1 MRGHGETNLVTTPKA
16 RGTRIPRRG
25 PVRRDTR
32 SKRAMRISSR
42 YLGSSYGSGT
52 RTAAS
57 LAALA
62 FGLSAAGSALAQ
74 PAAPPPPKPAETTT
88 TAPTTPPAD
97 EPLVPPN
104 GTTPQPATQPATTP
118 AQKPAAP
125 VAATPD
131 PDRDARALTR
141 QGADRPPPTGDVG
154 VRPSDVF
161 AEDWWSQARPSLE
174 IHGLFRVRAELFH
187 QFDLGR
193 RELPDRALWPQ
204 PPDNAYYPMSGEV
217 QTVTLCGDDPSATTP
232 CENHTQAGANMRFRL
247 TPELHISDNLRI
259 LSQIDILDNFV
270 LGSTPEGYWNN
281 PAATGGYT
289 VGQRGG
295 YAPIGAL
302 ATTSWA
308 PVAGQTSTVDSIIVK
323 RAWGEYVT
331 PVGLLRFGRMPNQ
344 WGLGILNNEG
354 NGYDSDYQSTVDR
367 IMFVTGIKKYDLY
380 FAGAWDFISEGPTSA
395 TLREQQGQPYD
406 LGQLDDVSQYVF
418 MAARRRDPELARL
431 DLAKGLPVING
442 GLYFAY
448 RNQVLANDTTDPATS
463 ATFGQASNNVRTGYS
478 RRGAQFFTPDLWFQ
492 FLYKKFRFEAEASM
506 TYGTID
512 NLQTAGGTTVET
524 NPLDAEDTGWTV
536 RSFIVA
542 AQSEF
547 RALDDKLRL
556 DLGFGWA
563 SGDPDVEGL
572 APPRGGLERQLT
584 ADRTFSTGRF
594 HQDYRVDLIL
604 WRNIM
609 SRVQGAYY
617 FRPSVQYDFA
627 RDPNGQRLGGSAAL
641 IWSRASE
648 FIQTPGNKRDLGVE
662 LDVSLYFQAKDGA
675 LNDRPDQMGGF
686 YTMLQYGVLFPLGG
700 FSYLPGEASR
710 YESAPENRSAPQL
723 DTETAMTL
731 RWYLGI
737 MF

>member
-1 MRGHGETNLVTTPKA
+1 M
-16 RGTRIPRRG
+16 
-25 PVRRDTR
+25 
-32 SKRAMRISSR
+32 
-42 YLGSSYGSGT
+42 
-52 RTAAS
+52 S
-57 LAALA
+57 LCAPA
-62 FGLSAAGSALAQ
+62 SALAQ
-74 PAAPPPPKPAETTT
+74 PAAPAPPPPPPTD
-88 TAPTTPPAD
+88 APTTPPADAARPAD

-104 GTTPQPATQPATTP
+104 GTTPEAAPEATPEPAPETTPKP

-131 PDRDARALTR
+131 PDRDTRALTR

-187 QFDLGR
+187 HFALGR
-193 RELPDRALWPQ
+193 RDAADRALWPQ
-204 PPDNAYYPMSGEV
+204 PPDNAYNPMTGEV
-217 QTVTLCGDDPSATTP
+217 QTVRLCGDDPAATTP
-232 CENHTQAGANMRFRL
+232 CENNTQAGANMRFRL
-247 TPELHISDNLRI
+247 TPELHISDNLRV

-270 LGSTPEGYWNN
+270 LGSTPEGYWNT
-281 PAATGGYT
+281 PAAGGGYT
-289 VGQRGG
+289 VGARGG
-295 YAPIGAL
+295 YAPLGSL

-354 NGYDSDYQSTVDR
+354 NGYDSDWQSTVDR

-395 TLREQQGQPYD
+395 ALREQQGQPYD

-448 RNQVLANDTTDPATS
+448 RNQVLANDTTDPTTS
-463 ATFGQASNNVRTGYS
+463 ATFGQPSNNVRVGYA
-478 RRGAQFFTPDLWFQ
+478 RRGAQFFTPDIWFQ

-512 NLQTAGGTTVET
+512 NLQTAGGTTVER
-524 NPLDAEDTGWTV
+524 NPLDTEDKGWTV
-536 RSFIVA
+536 QSFIVA

-572 APPRGGLERQLT
+572 APPRNGVERQLT

-617 FRPSVQYDFA
+617 LRPSVQYDFA
-627 RDPNGQRLGGSAAL
+627 RDPNGQRLGGSAAV

-648 FIQTPGNKRDLGVE
+648 FIQAPGNKRDLGVE
-662 LDVSLYFQAKDGA
+662 LDFSLYFQAKDGT
-675 LNDRPDQMGGF
+675 LNDKPDQMGGF

-700 FSYLPGEASR
+700 LDYLPGEVSR
-710 YESAPENRSAPQL
+710 YGSAPENRNAPAL
-723 DTETAMTL
+723 DSETAQTL

>member
-1 MRGHGETNLVTTPKA
+1 M
-16 RGTRIPRRG
+16 
-25 PVRRDTR
+25 
-32 SKRAMRISSR
+32 
-42 YLGSSYGSGT
+42 
-52 RTAAS
+52 
-57 LAALA
+57 
-62 FGLSAAGSALAQ
+62 
-74 PAAPPPPKPAETTT
+74 
-88 TAPTTPPAD
+88 
-97 EPLVPPN
+97 PPN
-104 GTTPQPATQPATTP
+104 GTGAATPTQATPEAASQTATPPAP
-118 AQKPAAP
+118 KPAAP

-187 QFDLGR
+187 HFSLGR

-204 PPDNAYYPMSGEV
+204 PPDNAYYPTSGAI
-217 QTVTLCGDDPSATTP
+217 QTVTLCGDVPTATTA
-232 CENHTQAGANMRFRL
+232 CENNTQAGANMRFRL
-247 TPELHISDNLRI
+247 TPELHISDNLRV

-270 LGSTPEGYWNN
+270 LGSTPEGYWNT
-281 PAATGGYT
+281 PADAGGYR
-289 VGQRGG
+289 VGTRGG
-295 YAPIGAL
+295 YAPLGAL

-395 TLREQQGQPYD
+395 ALREQQGQPYD

-418 MAARRRDPELARL
+418 MAARKRDPELARL

-442 GLYFAY
+442 GIYFAY
-448 RNQVLANDTTDPATS
+448 RNQVLANDTTDAQTS
-463 ATFGQASNNVRTGYS
+463 ATFGQSASDIRTGYA

-512 NLQTAGGTTVET
+512 NLQTAGGTTVER

-572 APPRGGLERQLT
+572 APPRGGVERQLT

-594 HQDYRVDLIL
+594 HPDYRVDLIL

-617 FRPSVQYDFA
+617 LRPSVQYDFA

-662 LDVSLYFQAKDGA
+662 LDFSLYFQAKDGT
-675 LNDRPDQMGGF
+675 LNDKPDQMGGF

-700 FSYLPGEASR
+700 FDYLPGEIGR
-710 YESAPENRSAPQL
+710 YESAPENRSAPTL
-723 DTETAMTL
+723 ETETAQTL